1 MMLFLPY
8 TRHESGNQR
17 MKMRESFLIIILNN
31 TLAKFLLSVLAAL
44 DSADLE
50 LLVSRVNMLQLW
62 DTILVPLN
70 WKMKLLPG

>member
-8 TRHESGNQR
+8 ARHESGNQR
-17 MKMRESFLIIILNN
+17 MKTRVSFLTIILNN
-31 TLAKFLLSVLAAL
+31 ILAKFWLSILAAL

-50 LLVSRVNMLQLW
+50 LLVSKVNMLQLW